1 MLRDILNEYLPE
13 DIINRPK
20 KGFAIPLQKWTRTT
34 FKEEILDTLSEQN
47 LKNKGIFNSKIILDK
62 INNFYSEK
70 NNNLHNEIWT
80 IFILTNWLDKNI
92 SV

>member
-1 MLRDILNEYLPE
+1 ML
-13 DIINRPK
+13 
-20 KGFAIPLQKWTRTT
+20 IPLQKWTRTT
-34 FKEEILDTLSEQN
+34 FKEEILDTFEQN

-62 INNFYSEK
+62 INKFYSEK

-80 IFILTNWLDKNI
+80 IFVLTNWLDKNI